1 MSDDQQIPQEQ
12 SQDQTS
18 QPAQSQEVAGVGLM
32 IAAFTDEDA
41 GDQVL
46 KAMKQA
52 KKQGQFDYEAAA
64 IIKREADGD
73 IHYHETGDMSTGKG
87 AGIGALVGGVI
98 GILGGPAGI
107 ALGAGAGAAIGAIA
121 AHGDAGFRDSNLE
134 EIGEALQ
141 PGSSAVMIITSK
153 DFLHEFR
160 KQVSEEEMQP
170 MMQSVAATIADAQA
184 QGQDMLLGFVLTD
197 QGAAVQRLAFDETS
211 VAFFS
216 AVVTEE
222 GVAVGQAYADETGL
236 IYQVGAADDTGAVVE
251 TGAVTDEGAAV
262 VQESAT
268 ADSDEI
274 TVVAAVAVPD
284 DDSGDASDDAAPSDD
299 DSAPAASDQPAA
311 DDTPAQK
318 DPPA

>member
-141 PGSSAVMIITSK
+141 PGSSAVMIITSN
-153 DFLHEFR
+153 
-160 KQVSEEEMQP
+160 
-170 MMQSVAATIADAQA
+170 AAHDAVCSCHHRRCPGSRA
-184 QGQDMLLGFVLTD
+184 GY
-197 QGAAVQRLAFDETS
+197 
-211 VAFFS
+211 
-216 AVVTEE
+216 
-222 GVAVGQAYADETGL
+222 AVGLCADR
-236 IYQVGAADDTGAVVE
+236 
-251 TGAVTDEGAAV
+251 
-262 VQESAT
+262 
-268 ADSDEI
+268 
-274 TVVAAVAVPD
+274 
-284 DDSGDASDDAAPSDD
+284 SGRGSAAPCL
-299 DSAPAASDQPAA
+299 
-311 DDTPAQK
+311 
-318 DPPA
+318 